1 MVAMTPPS
9 EVTLRRFS
17 VGEKWIHRTFGAL
30 MLVCIV
36 TAALLYFDFLSTAI
50 GHRQTISTIHFFSGL
65 LLPVPIIVGLLV
77 SADFRRDVSRL
88 NRFSSNDWQWLKSSS
103 RRAVQFAVGKFNAG
117 QKLNSAFVLGTVIVM
132 LVTGLMLRY
141 FGFFADSTRTGA
153 TFVHDAF
160 AFALVIVSIGH
171 IGMAWADPGARRGL
185 RTGFVSEEWAQTEHP
200 AWAKSISVS
209 ADEAK

>member
-1 MVAMTPPS
+1 MTLPS
-9 EVTLRRFS
+9 EVEVRRFS

-30 MLVCIV
+30 MLVCFA
-36 TAALLYFDFLSTAI
+36 TAAMLYFDFLSTAI

-65 LLPVPIIVGLLV
+65 LLPVPIVLGLLA
-77 SADFRRDVSRL
+77 SPDFRRDVSRL
-88 NRFSSNDWQWLKSSS
+88 NRFASTDWQWLRSSQ
-103 RRAVQFAVGKFNAG
+103 RRMVQFAVGKFNAG
-117 QKLNSAFVLGTVIVM
+117 QKLNSAFVLGTVIVL

-160 AFALVIVSIGH
+160 AFAVVIVSIGH

-185 RTGFVSEEWAQTEHP
+185 RTGFVTEEWAQSEHP
-200 AWAKSISVS
+200 AWAAAVSS
-209 ADEAK
+209 ADDSR